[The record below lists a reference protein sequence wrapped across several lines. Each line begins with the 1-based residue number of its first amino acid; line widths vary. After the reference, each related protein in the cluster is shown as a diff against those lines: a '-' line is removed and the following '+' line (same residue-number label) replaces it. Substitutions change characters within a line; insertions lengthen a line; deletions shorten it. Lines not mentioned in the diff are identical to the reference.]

1 MHAGSVRSPGSISP
15 EMPDFFPDRAGG
27 DPTPLEEPEG
37 GVLLA
42 GGFGVMAHGSALTSS
57 NVEVACRI
65 DPDNLLSLSFL
76 PSYQSYHSVVC

>member
-1 MHAGSVRSPGSISP
+1 M
-15 EMPDFFPDRAGG
+15 
-27 DPTPLEEPEG
+27 
-37 GVLLA
+37 LA